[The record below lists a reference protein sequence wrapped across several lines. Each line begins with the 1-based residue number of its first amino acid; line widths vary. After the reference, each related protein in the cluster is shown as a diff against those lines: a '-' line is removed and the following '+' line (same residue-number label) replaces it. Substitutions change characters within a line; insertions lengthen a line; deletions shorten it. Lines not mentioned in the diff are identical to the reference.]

1 MLTFA
6 VDFGNTNSIEIMI
19 TNGTTHNVKVAPELV
34 AKLDL
39 EETEILCAD
48 KGYDSEPLREQI
60 RATDTQAKILR
71 KLNTQSNN
79 NHIDWNLYKIRHLVE
94 NAFARL
100 KHFSIMFEERVTKY
114 FLKLFL
120 HRIIY
125 TLRLDTQCYSY
136 PLHTPNVSF

>member
-34 AKLDL
+34 TKLNL

-71 KLNTQSNN
+71 KSNTQSNN

-100 KHFSIMFEERVTKY
+100 KQFSIMFEERVTKY
-114 FLKLFL
+114 F
-120 HRIIY
+120 
-125 TLRLDTQCYSY
+125 
-136 PLHTPNVSF
+136 

>member
-1 MLTFA
+1 MIFA
-6 VDFGNTNSIEIMI
+6 VDFGNPNSIEIMI

-34 AKLDL
+34 TKLDL

-71 KLNTQSNN
+71 KSNTQSNN

-114 FLKLFL
+114 F
-120 HRIIY
+120 
-125 TLRLDTQCYSY
+125 
-136 PLHTPNVSF
+136 

>member
-1 MLTFA
+1 MLTFS

-34 AKLDL
+34 TKLDL

-48 KGYDSEPLREQI
+48 KGYDSERLREQI
-60 RATDTQAKILR
+60 MATDTQAKIPR
-71 KLNTQSNN
+71 KSNTQSNN

-114 FLKLFL
+114 F
-120 HRIIY
+120 
-125 TLRLDTQCYSY
+125 
-136 PLHTPNVSF
+136 

>member
-6 VDFGNTNSIEIMI
+6 VDFSNPHSIEIMI
-19 TNGTTHNVKVAPELV
+19 TNGTTHVVKVAPELV
-34 AKLDL
+34 TKLDL

-60 RATDTQAKILR
+60 RATDTQAKIPR
-71 KLNTQSNN
+71 KSNTQSNN

-114 FLKLFL
+114 F
-120 HRIIY
+120 
-125 TLRLDTQCYSY
+125 
-136 PLHTPNVSF
+136 

>member
-6 VDFGNTNSIEIMI
+6 VDFSNPNSIEIMI
-19 TNGTTHNVKVAPELV
+19 TNGTTHDVKVAPELV
-34 AKLDL
+34 TKLDL

-60 RATDTQAKILR
+60 RATDTQAKIPR
-71 KLNTQSNN
+71 KSNTQSNN

-94 NAFARL
+94 NAFERL

-114 FLKLFL
+114 F
-120 HRIIY
+120 
-125 TLRLDTQCYSY
+125 
-136 PLHTPNVSF
+136 